1 MPEQKDLSGRRIVLT
16 RPRDQTA
23 EWRKLLEA
31 RGAEVLAL
39 PLIEVTKHYD
49 KNTLVEVFAELGQYE
64 WLVFTSANGARFFF
78 EEFRKGFDDIRALGL
93 VRIAVVG
100 DATAAVVRAH
110 HLRVDL
116 QPAKANAEELAQ
128 MMMEREAMDSA
139 KVLVV
144 TGNLNRDVL
153 VEKLNFAHAIVDRL
167 PLYQT
172 EPVDLSAEPAAIDYR
187 AKGADA
193 VLFASPSAAQSFAD
207 QSDALKLSVKA
218 RVPLFGS
225 IGPTTTAA
233 MKELGLPVAFEATE
247 PSLDSLVAT
256 LLPRL
261 K

>member
-1 MPEQKDLSGRRIVLT
+1 MSSDKILSTRRIVLT

-23 EWRKLLEA
+23 EWRKQLEA
-31 RGAEVLAL
+31 RGAEVLTL

-49 KNTLVEVFAELGQYE
+49 KNNLIEVFAELGQYE

-78 EEFRKGFDDIRALGL
+78 EEFRKGFDDIRSLGL

-100 DATAAVVRAH
+100 DATAAVVRSH
-110 HLRVDL
+110 HLRVEL

-128 MMMEREAMDSA
+128 TMMEREALDSA

-153 VEKLNFAHAIVDRL
+153 VEKLNFARAIVDRL

-172 EPVDLSAEPAAIDYR
+172 EPVDLSADPVAIEYR

-207 QSDALKLSVKA
+207 QGDSLKLAPKA
-218 RVPLFGS
+218 RAPLFGS

-233 MKELGLPVAFEATE
+233 MKELGLPVGFEATE
-247 PSLDSLVAT
+247 PSLDSLLAS
-256 LLPRL
+256 LLKKL
-261 K
+261 A